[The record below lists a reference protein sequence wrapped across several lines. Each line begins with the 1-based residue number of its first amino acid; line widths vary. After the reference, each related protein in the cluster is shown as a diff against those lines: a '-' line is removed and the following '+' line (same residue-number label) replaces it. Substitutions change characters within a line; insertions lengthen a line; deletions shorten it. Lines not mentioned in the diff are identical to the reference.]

1 MRTLS
6 NILFYLAVSVLAWPL
21 MGCGHTTFE
30 VKKGGLDLHGRSYNE
45 EVMAMAASKAYT
57 NVVNA
62 ETCAE
67 AAKNGNACSTADVMV
82 TPQYGTGGFGGGG
95 MNGNAMCSLYGVCGG
110 VAAPDDSAYNSPT
123 NAAPQG
129 QSSSSAPVTREE
141 LDAVKAQAARAERMG
156 KASIDANK
164 RVVKSLAGAG
174 SVSQSQPAAASSP
187 ATNAT
192 QAPTTVTAAP
202 EPASANLPAP

>member
-6 NILFYLAVSVLAWPL
+6 NILVVLVLAVLSWPL
-21 MGCGHTTFE
+21 VGCGHTTFE

-45 EVMAMAASKAYT
+45 EVMALAASKAYT

-67 AAKNGNACSTADVMV
+67 AAKNGNACATADVMV
-82 TPQYGTGGFGGGG
+82 TPRYGTGGFGGGG
-95 MNGNAMCSLYGVCGG
+95 MDGNAMCSLYGVCGG
-110 VAAPDDSAYNSPT
+110 PVAADGETNGMWPSAG
-123 NAAPQG
+123 NAASQG
-129 QSSSSAPVTREE
+129 QTSSSTPVTREE

-156 KASIDANK
+156 KASIDQTK
-164 RVVKSLAGAG
+164 RVVKSLAGRNG
-174 SVSQSQPAAASSP
+174 VTQPQPAAASSSVP
-187 ATNAT
+187 NVSTS
-192 QAPTTVTAAP
+192 APTTS